1 MITKQGKATQNLVI
15 LFQLSRK
22 DNALDSK
29 FKYILFVLSQI
40 LSTIIDGISY
50 WQFFSH
56 HKNGPRIT

>member
-29 FKYILFVLSQI
+29 FKYILFALSQI

-50 WQFFSH
+50 
-56 HKNGPRIT
+56 